1 MARSTVVFALAAVF
15 ALTGCGLT
23 AEKVATKL
31 FEADKTIVYD
41 RSSDLLP
48 PEGLRVT
55 SNADRQISLAWD
67 PVLVGD
73 VAGYAILRT
82 SGPNAKDKDA
92 GGASAGNDPNARRV
106 GITTSRFGTVFTD
119 AGDSPG
125 SLGDGQTYSYRV
137 HPYDTQGRMSRS
149 HAALTATTEPKPSV
163 PNGLQVYSNL
173 PRKAVLS
180 WTPSEERAVTGYGV
194 YRCPTM
200 AGPWEHVA
208 FADGRLDTV
217 YEDAIP
223 GDLRV
228 MYYRITAVN
237 RFGGESEMTESP
249 IRAVTKAEPLP
260 PVGLAADARK
270 LGEVDLRWAPNV
282 EPDLRAYEVWRSP
295 KAGADFAPE
304 VRIATVDPGKQ
315 SYADTAVGCGET
327 VRYQVRALDADGLES
342 VFSDPL
348 EVTGPDLGLA
358 LAPTPTGYELRWDA
372 ARAGSL
378 SGAKVTELRS
388 VLPDRELASASGG
401 NTVALP
407 ALSPGTRLEVAFAGA
422 AGSPAGA
429 PPVCHITVPGGS

>member
-1 MARSTVVFALAAVF
+1 MARDALGAALALASLA
-15 ALTGCGLT
+15 ALSGCGAT

-82 SGPNAKDKDA
+82 NGSNTSSTQSAGAKTEL
-92 GGASAGNDPNARRV
+92 GNDPNTRRV

-119 AGDSPG
+119 GGDSPG
-125 SLGDGQTYSYRV
+125 SLGDGQTYSYRI

-149 HAALTATTEPKPSV
+149 HAAITATTEAKPAV

-180 WTPSEERAVTGYGV
+180 WTPSTERAVAGYGV

-208 FADGRLDTV
+208 FADGRLNTV
-217 YEDAIP
+217 YEDTIP

-237 RFGGESEMTESP
+237 RFGGESEMTDSP

-260 PVGLAADARK
+260 PIGLTADAHQ
-270 LGEVDLRWAPNV
+270 LGQVELRWSPNV
-282 EPDLRAYEVWRSP
+282 ETDLRAYEVWRSA
-295 KAGADFAPE
+295 KEGNEFAPE
-304 VRIATVDPGKQ
+304 VRIATVEPGRQ

-342 VFSDPL
+342 VFSEPL
-348 EVTGPDLGLA
+348 VVSGPDLGLA
-358 LAPTPTGYELRWDA
+358 LTPTAGGFELRWDP
-372 ARAGSL
+372 ARAGGL
-378 SGAKVTELRS
+378 GGARVVELRS
-388 VLPDRELASASGG
+388 VLPDRELASTSA
-401 NTVALP
+401 NAVALP
-407 ALSPGTRLEVAFAGA
+407 ALSPGTRLEVAFAGDA
-422 AGSPAGA
+422 AHA
-429 PPVCHITVPGGS
+429 PPACHITVPGGS